1 MNSAVGTLVIF
12 NGISYN
18 VFIRSKAWTE
28 NPWLLQNNNSPWG
41 PMIPYVPHTVTDP
54 ESAWAASN
62 SSPWSLGAQKTGA
75 SDYGRNLCKA
85 AEPPPLAK
93 TQRRFLIPMLHRSLL
108 QFGGR
113 KCIRNAVICSWI
125 SRTTSNF
132 APHWRVDYH
141 PEVPALRKPTIWTWP
156 FLLKLALLDEP
167 LSIQEIIAE
176 FTKRFTW
183 CRGLDAS
190 WKMYSYAEVYSKLS
204 DSEIVLCEHSET
216 FHGGKGSCW
225 PANVQSCGPLKIL
238 VRPGKLRQRVFPEIG
253 FLRAFFSKFPNV
265 NSLRITRGSS
275 CKDIIGTFPGNEWFR
290 SGRSHPIYKT
300 DRGERPIQGL
310 AGRLLMTSYNRYKWL

>member
-1 MNSAVGTLVIF
+1 MQSCGTPT
-12 NGISYN
+12 IS
-18 VFIRSKAWTE
+18 E
-28 NPWLLQNNNSPWG
+28 
-41 PMIPYVPHTVTDP
+41 D
-54 ESAWAASN
+54 AAPVSHSN
-62 SSPWSLGAQKTGA
+62 A
-75 SDYGRNLCKA
+75 S
-85 AEPPPLAK
+85 PLAVAVWRK
-93 TQRRFLIPMLHRSLL
+93 KMHSKCSNLQLDFTNNIKLCASLARGL
-108 QFGGR
+108 S
-113 KCIRNAVICSWI
+113 AL
-125 SRTTSNF
+125 
-132 APHWRVDYH
+132 VD